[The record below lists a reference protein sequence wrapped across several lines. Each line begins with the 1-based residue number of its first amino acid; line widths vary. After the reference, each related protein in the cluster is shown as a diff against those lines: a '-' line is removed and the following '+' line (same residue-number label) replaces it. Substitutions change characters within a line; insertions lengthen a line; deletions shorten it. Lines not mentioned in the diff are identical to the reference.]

1 MLKTMGFCA
10 AAALALAAGGAEIPS
25 EVKAFVKDAGPLL
38 AKAEKFV
45 PEKPGV
51 YRVKD
56 AAGKPLGTLYVETVK
71 DDRRQMGYAGT
82 IEVAIFADNDNKV
95 AGVLLGRNQE
105 TPAYL
110 NRVRKAGF
118 LQSWNKLKLE
128 EVPGKE
134 VDTVT
139 RATYSSGAILSG
151 VRNLAAAQ
159 TVKAEPAEPPAAGKA
174 EIVRL
179 ERRIAML
186 KRIVSGGKT
195 LLAQLQTRKEEE
207 LQLRLTAA
215 VEGPEAAKKFA
226 EEHKM
231 VFFNHHRHHVAEKTP
246 VELAAETYRAD
257 RSDANLATLKT
268 AILAEYEQLLESVPP
283 HNAEQEKALAAA
295 EARLAALKK
304 R

>member
-1 MLKTMGFCA
+1 MLKRIVCCA
-10 AAALALAAGGAEIPS
+10 AAALALAAGGAEIPN
-25 EVKAFVKDAGPLL
+25 EVKPFVKDAGPLL
-38 AKAEKFV
+38 AGAEAFV
-45 PEKPGV
+45 LQKPGV

-71 DDRRQMGYAGT
+71 DDRRKMGYAGT
-82 IEVAIFADNDNKV
+82 IEVAIFADNDNNV

-105 TPAYL
+105 TPSYL

-139 RATYSSGAILSG
+139 RATYSSDAILAG

-159 TVKAEPAEPPAAGKA
+159 TVKAEPAEPPAADKA
-174 EIVRL
+174 GIVQL

-195 LLAQLQTRKEEE
+195 LLTQLQTRKEEE

-231 VFFNHHRHHVAEKTP
+231 MFFNHHRHHGAGKTP
-246 VELAAETYRAD
+246 VEQAAETYKAD
-257 RSDANLATLKT
+257 RTDANLAALKA

-295 EARLAALKK
+295 EARLAALKE